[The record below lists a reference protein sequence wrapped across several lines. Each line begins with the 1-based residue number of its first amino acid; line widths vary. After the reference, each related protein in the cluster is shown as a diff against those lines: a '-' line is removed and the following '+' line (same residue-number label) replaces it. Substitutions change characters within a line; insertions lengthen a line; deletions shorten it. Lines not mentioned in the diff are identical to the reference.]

1 MELLQ
6 VIFILA
12 FFRYNFLAMKIE
24 LSRLDDAFHMEVK
37 NEDGNTIEIDGSP
50 VIGGHNLGMRPMQL
64 LLAGAG
70 GCSAIDVISILK
82 KQKQPL
88 EDIDIVVEGE
98 REKDKVPS
106 LFTDINVHFKL
117 KGNLDPSK
125 VEKAITLSMEKY
137 CSVAKTLEKTAKI
150 THSYEILN

>member
-1 MELLQ
+1 
-6 VIFILA
+6 
-12 FFRYNFLAMKIE
+12 MKIE
-24 LSRLDDAFHMEVK
+24 LSRLDDAYHMEVK
-37 NEDGNTIEIDGSP
+37 NEDGNSIEIDGSP
-50 VIGGHNLGMRPMQL
+50 AIGGHNLGMRPMQL

-88 EDIDIVVEGE
+88 EDINITVEGE

-117 KGNLDPSK
+117 KGNLDASK

-137 CSVAKTLEKTAKI
+137 CSVAKTLEKTANI
-150 THSYEILN
+150 THSYEIVG